1 MISGIF
7 IKRPKLA
14 MVISLLMML
23 AGIMCVVKMPIA
35 EYPEVSPPT
44 VMVMANYPGASA
56 QVIAET
62 VATVIEDKING
73 VEDLIYYSSDSSNA
87 GSYSL
92 TITFKQGID
101 SNIAMVNVQNAVN
114 QATPSLPVEVR
125 DLGVQVMKRSSDI
138 LGVFVFTTD
147 GSTLTELE
155 LSNYIKQNVK
165 NALARVDGV
174 SDVMIFGEKNYSMRI
189 WLDPLRMSALKI
201 TPDMV
206 VNAIKTQNIQ
216 AAAGT
221 VGAESSNDYIQL
233 KVNTVG
239 RLSSPEE
246 FGDIIIKT
254 GDGDRLTKLNDI
266 ATIELGAES
275 YSESSKYNGKNSL
288 ALALYRKNDSNATKV
303 IDSANAVLKD
313 LSKKFPAGVEYHMGY
328 DPTEYIR
335 VTLEEITWTL
345 ILTLILVVAITYLFL
360 QDWRATLVPTIA
372 IPVSLIGTFF
382 FLYMFG
388 FSLNVLTMF
397 GLILVIGSLVDD
409 AIIVVENTM
418 RLIEEEKLS
427 PMEASYKS
435 MKQITGAIIATTLVT
450 LAIYAPISFYGGMVG
465 TIYMQFSVTMCIA
478 LLLSTVNALTLSPA
492 LCAILLRPYTPPT
505 HGFFGWFNSALN
517 FTRNGYV
524 SIAGFVA
531 RRAILTLLVI
541 AGVVALVCLGFIK
554 TPGELLPGE
563 DKGVLFCS
571 LELPPG
577 ATLKRTG
584 ETTDKFADSIRSI
597 KGVQDVIM
605 INGFSLI
612 GGKAESNA
620 FCFVTLDAW
629 KNRKTPELSVDS
641 IQQQI
646 TAIANQIPSAKVN
659 VFAPPAIMGLGISG
673 GITFA
678 LQATGGQTPN
688 EFMAGLGQL
697 LMALNTDKQAYP
709 QVMAAFSS
717 FNVNTPQY
725 FLNLDR
731 AKAVSIGIPVSRVFT
746 TLQSKLASLYV
757 NDFNIGGYNYKVKVQ
772 ANAAER
778 SNISD
783 LGNIM
788 IQADSGKMVP
798 LNTIANVERTV
809 GPRQLERF
817 NQYLSASV
825 TVLLTPGASSGDMM
839 RKIEDLVDTKLGN
852 NYQLAWTD
860 MSYQERNNEGKII
873 SLMLLALVFG
883 YLFLVG
889 QYESWTIPL
898 PVMISTSVA
907 TLGGFMGLYMY
918 GMSLSIYAQLGLIML
933 IGLSAKNAILMVE
946 FSKQEREAGAS
957 IMDAAQNGIRH
968 RYRAVLMT
976 AWSFVIGVFPMV
988 IATGAGAGSR
998 RAIGITTFYGML
1010 LATVVGIIF
1019 IPGLY
1024 RVCQSARE
1032 WVKKPHKTSEQ

>member
-44 VMVMANYPGASA
+44 VMVMANYPGASG

-62 VATVIEDKING
+62 VASVIEDKING
-73 VEDLIYYSSDSSNA
+73 VEDLIYYSSESSNA

-114 QATPSLPVEVR
+114 QATPSLPGEVR

-138 LGVFVFTTD
+138 LGVFAFTTD
-147 GSTLTELE
+147 GTTLSELE
-155 LSNYIKQNVK
+155 LSNYVKQNVK

-189 WLDPLRMSALKI
+189 WLDPLRMSALQI
-201 TPDMV
+201 TPDIV
-206 VNAIKTQNIQ
+206 INAIKSQNIQ

-246 FGDIIIKT
+246 FGNIIIKT
-254 GDGDRLTKLNDI
+254 GDGERMTKLNDI
-266 ATIELGAES
+266 ATIELGSET
-275 YSESSKYNGKNSL
+275 YSQSSKYNGKDSM

-303 IDSANAVLKD
+303 IDSANAVLQE
-313 LSKKFPAGVEYHMGY
+313 LSKKFPAGVDYHIGY

-382 FLYMFG
+382 FLYIMN

-427 PMEASYKS
+427 PVDAAYKS

-505 HGFFGWFNSALN
+505 HGLFGWFNSTLN

-524 SIAGFVA
+524 SMAGFVA
-531 RRAILTLLVI
+531 RRAMLTLLVV
-541 AGVVALVCLGFIK
+541 AGVLALVFLGFIK

-577 ATLKRTG
+577 ATLHRTG
-584 ETTDKFADSIRSI
+584 ETTDKFAETIRQVN
-597 KGVQDVIM
+597 GVQDVIM

-612 GGKAESNA
+612 GGEAESNA
-620 FCFVTLDAW
+620 FCFVTLKPW
-629 KNRKTPELSVDS
+629 KERTTPDLSVS
-641 IQQQI
+641 TIQKEI
-646 TAIANQIPSAKVN
+646 MAIAAQIPSAKVN

-673 GITFA
+673 GVTFA

-697 LMALNTDKQAYP
+697 LMTLNTDKQAYP

-717 FNVNTPQY
+717 FNVNTPQL

-731 AKAVSIGIPVSRVFT
+731 PKAVSVGIPVSRVFT

-783 LGNIM
+783 IGNIM

-798 LNTIANVERTV
+798 LNAIATVERTV
-809 GPRQLERF
+809 GPRQIERF
-817 NQYLSASV
+817 NQYMSASI

-839 RKIEDLVDTKLGN
+839 RKIENLVDTKLGN
-852 NYQLAWTD
+852 NYQL
-860 MSYQERNNEGKII
+860 
-873 SLMLLALVFG
+873 
-883 YLFLVG
+883 
-889 QYESWTIPL
+889 
-898 PVMISTSVA
+898 
-907 TLGGFMGLYMY
+907 
-918 GMSLSIYAQLGLIML
+918 
-933 IGLSAKNAILMVE
+933 
-946 FSKQEREAGAS
+946 
-957 IMDAAQNGIRH
+957 
-968 RYRAVLMT
+968 
-976 AWSFVIGVFPMV
+976 
-988 IATGAGAGSR
+988 
-998 RAIGITTFYGML
+998 
-1010 LATVVGIIF
+1010 
-1019 IPGLY
+1019 
-1024 RVCQSARE
+1024 
-1032 WVKKPHKTSEQ
+1032 

>member
-612 GGKAESNA
+612 GGEAESNA

-1032 WVKKPHKTSEQ
+1032 WVKKTHKTSEQ

>member
-612 GGKAESNA
+612 GGEAESNA

>member
-288 ALALYRKNDSNATKV
+288 ALALYRKHDSNATKV

-612 GGKAESNA
+612 GGEAESNA

-746 TLQSKLASLYV
+746 PLQSKLASLYV
-757 NDFNIGGYNYKVKVQ
+757 NDFNIGGYNYKGKVQ

>member
-14 MVISLLMML
+14 RVISLLMML

-612 GGKAESNA
+612 GGEAESNA

-976 AWSFVIGVFPMV
+976 TWSFVIGVFPMV

>member
-14 MVISLLMML
+14 MVIFLLMML

-612 GGKAESNA
+612 GGEAESNA

-976 AWSFVIGVFPMV
+976 TWSFVIGVFPMV